1 MANFTVSPG
10 VTTNELDQT
19 FLTGQPVQAGAAI
32 IGPTVKGPYEV
43 PTLVTSYSQY
53 TSLFGDSF
61 VSGGINYSYLTS
73 IAAYNYFNYGGSS
86 LLVARVASGSYT
98 SATSPLITGTSLTS
112 ATTSINF
119 TLISAS
125 VSQIV
130 TSSIALTSAT
140 TSSNLTYISSSLAA
154 APSSSQTLNING
166 ITLFYTGSAT
176 VPANTSNI
184 IYIRT
189 GSFVASTV
197 ADYVFS
203 SSAILAVSSAISPYN
218 TSGLQFISSSNA
230 SPNLVLTST
239 TSNGLTGNSFFI
251 ISGST
256 TSLFGGGTNTT
267 GAPSQT
273 LNINGINL
281 FYTGSTTVPANTS
294 NTIYIRI
301 GSFNSPST
309 VADYVVSSS
318 AILAFSSSTSLYNT
332 SLQYISSSNAS
343 PNLLLTSTTSNGL
356 TGNSYYVISGSTTT
370 YFTGGTNSTSF
381 TLETISQGIIM
392 NNSGAETLGAL
403 ANGSKDNVRVE
414 ITNLNT
420 GSGTFNVLVRQG
432 DDNLNNKN
440 ILESFNGV
448 NLDPNSNR
456 FISLVIGDQKLLY
469 SSANNQMELTGTYPN
484 ISRYIRV
491 KSIVNTTP
499 NYLDSNGNIANNL
512 YTGSLPI
519 NQSGSFSTATGTV
532 ASNVGTTMYDNIGAI
547 TQGLTA
553 PNYSNMV
560 ALFGNKE
567 AYQFNLLFTPG
578 LLNDQHTSVVSTI
591 ISNTQN
597 RGDNLYVL
605 DLIDYN
611 GTVASTITQAQ
622 TRNTSYAASYWPWV
636 RIVDPATGRQVWV
649 PASTVIPGVYAFNDK
664 VSAPWFA
671 PAGINRGGLSTVL
684 QAQFKLT
691 QANKDSLYSNNINP
705 LATLPRNGVVVFG
718 QKTLQKQASAL
729 DRVNV
734 RRLMIEMKNYIR
746 QIADTVVF
754 EQNTIATRNSFVARV
769 TPFLEGI
776 QQKQGLYA
784 YKIIMDESNNGPA
797 VIDQNQLVGQIY
809 IQPTRTA
816 EFISLDF
823 ILLPTGAEFPG

>member
-32 IGPTVKGPYEV
+32 IGPTVKGPFEV

-61 VSGGINYSYLTS
+61 ISGGVNYSYLTS

-86 LLVARVASGSYT
+86 LLVARVASGSFT
-98 SATSPLITGTSLTS
+98 AATSSLI
-112 ATTSINF
+112 A
-119 TLISAS
+119 
-125 VSQIV
+125 
-130 TSSIALTSAT
+130 
-140 TSSNLTYISSSLAA
+140 
-154 APSSSQTLNING
+154 
-166 ITLFYTGSAT
+166 TGSGT
-176 VPANTSNI
+176 PNGTIGLSP
-184 IYIRT
+184 
-189 GSFVASTV
+189 FV
-197 ADYVFS
+197 
-203 SSAILAVSSAISPYN
+203 
-218 TSGLQFISSSNA
+218 
-230 SPNLVLTST
+230 
-239 TSNGLTGNSFFI
+239 
-251 ISGST
+251 
-256 TSLFGGGTNTT
+256 
-267 GAPSQT
+267 
-273 LNINGINL
+273 
-281 FYTGSTTVPANTS
+281 
-294 NTIYIRI
+294 
-301 GSFNSPST
+301 
-309 VADYVVSSS
+309 
-318 AILAFSSSTSLYNT
+318 
-332 SLQYISSSNAS
+332 
-343 PNLLLTSTTSNGL
+343 
-356 TGNSYYVISGSTTT
+356 
-370 YFTGGTNSTSF
+370 
-381 TLETISQGIIM
+381 LETISEGII
-392 NNSGAETLGAL
+392 NNSTSPETSGSLTS
-403 ANGSKDNVRVE
+403 GSKDNLRWE

-420 GSGTFNVLVRQG
+420 GSGTFNVSIRQG
-432 DDNLNNKN
+432 NDTPNNKL
-440 ILESFNGV
+440 ILESFNNV

-456 FISLVIGDQKLLY
+456 FISLVIGDQKLNY
-469 SSANNQMELTGTYPN
+469 NSTNIQMELSGSYPN
-484 ISRYIRV
+484 NSRYVRV
-491 KSIVNTTP
+491 KSVNYPTP
-499 NYLDSNGNIANNL
+499 IYLDSNGLIANNL
-512 YTGSLPI
+512 YTGSLPL
-519 NQSGSFSTATGTV
+519 NQTGSFGNATGTV
-532 ASNVGTTMYDNIGAI
+532 AANVGTTMYENISAT
-547 TQGLTA
+547 TQGLA
-553 PNYSNMV
+553 ASDYDNMV

-578 LLNDQHTSVVSTI
+578 ITNNLHPGVVSNI
-591 ISNTQN
+591 ITNTQN

-605 DLIDYN
+605 DLIDYS
-611 GTVASTITQAQ
+611 GTVASTIVQANA
-622 TRNTSYAASYWPWV
+622 RNTSYAASYWPWV
-636 RIVDPATGRQVWV
+636 RIIDPATGKQVWV
-649 PASTVIPGVYAFNDK
+649 PASTIIPGVYAFNDK

-691 QANKDSLYSNNINP
+691 QGQKDALYSNNINP
-705 LATLPRNGVVVFG
+705 LATLPKNGVVVFG

>member
-98 SATSPLITGTSLTS
+98 QA
-112 ATTSINF
+112 
-119 TLISAS
+119 
-125 VSQIV
+125 
-130 TSSIALTSAT
+130 TSSIPNTIGSTNGVFAT
-140 TSSNLTYISSSLAA
+140 ASIEISSSYTASSAGQTAGGVLKISVPSIGSTYTDYWLQHTPNIGPNSYYDAGFNVGYVSMSA
-154 APSSSQTLNING
+154 QPTLDEFGTLMADFINSPTNQQYNPTTTPTEINTLFSASYNASTNQFSLFPKQSSSLYNG
-166 ITLFYTGSAT
+166 TILRMGAK
-176 VPANTSNI
+176 PSN
-184 IYIRT
+184 
-189 GSFVASTV
+189 
-197 ADYVFS
+197 
-203 SSAILAVSSAISPYN
+203 
-218 TSGLQFISSSNA
+218 FIW
-230 SPNLVLTST
+230 
-239 TSNGLTGNSFFI
+239 G
-251 ISGST
+251 
-256 TSLFGGGTNTT
+256 
-267 GAPSQT
+267 GAPDT
-273 LNINGINL
+273 N
-281 FYTGSTTVPANTS
+281 F
-294 NTIYIRI
+294 
-301 GSFNSPST
+301 
-309 VADYVVSSS
+309 VSSS
-318 AILAFSSSTSLYNT
+318 IM
-332 SLQYISSSNAS
+332 
-343 PNLLLTSTTSNGL
+343 
-356 TGNSYYVISGSTTT
+356 VSGSD
-370 YFTGGTNSTSF
+370 GVSSISF

-392 NNSGAETLGAL
+392 NSTGPETSGVLES
-403 ANGSKDNVRVE
+403 GSKNNVRFE
-414 ITNLNT
+414 ITNVNT
-420 GSGTFNVLVRQG
+420 GSGTFNVLIRQG
-432 DDNLNNKN
+432 NDTPNSKN
-440 ILESFNGV
+440 ILESFTNV
-448 NLDPNSNR
+448 NLDPNSDR
-456 FISLVIGDQKLLY
+456 FISSVIGDQKLSY
-469 SSANNQMELTGTYPN
+469 NSANNQMELSGSYPN
-484 ISRYIRV
+484 ISRYVRV
-491 KSIVNTTP
+491 KAVNYPTP
-499 NYLDSNGNIANNL
+499 NYLNPNGNISNNL
-512 YTGSLPI
+512 YSASLPI
-519 NQSGSFSTATGTV
+519 NGSGSFGGASGTV
-532 ASNVGTTMYDNIGAI
+532 AANVGSSMYDLIDTT

-553 PNYSNMV
+553 TDYGNMV

-578 LLNDQHTSVVSTI
+578 LLNNKHASVVSTI
-591 ISNTQN
+591 ISNTQD

-636 RIVDPATGRQVWV
+636 RIADPATGKQVWV
-649 PASTVIPGVYAFNDK
+649 PASTVVPGVYAFNDK

-671 PAGINRGGLSTVL
+671 PAGINRGGLTTVL

-705 LATLPRNGVVVFG
+705 LATLPKNGVVVFG

-746 QIADTVVF
+746 QIADTIVF
-754 EQNTIATRNSFVARV
+754 EQNTIATRNSFVGRV

-784 YKIIMDESNNGPA
+784 YKIIMDDSNNGPA

>member
-32 IGPTVKGPYEV
+32 IGPTVKGPVEV

-86 LLVARVASGSYT
+86 LLVARVASGTYT
-98 SATSPLITGTSLTS
+98 SATS
-112 ATTSINF
+112 
-119 TLISAS
+119 TLI
-125 VSQIV
+125 
-130 TSSIALTSAT
+130 
-140 TSSNLTYISSSLAA
+140 
-154 APSSSQTLNING
+154 P
-166 ITLFYTGSAT
+166 TGS
-176 VPANTSNI
+176 
-184 IYIRT
+184 
-189 GSFVASTV
+189 
-197 ADYVFS
+197 
-203 SSAILAVSSAISPYN
+203 
-218 TSGLQFISSSNA
+218 SG
-230 SPNLVLTST
+230 P
-239 TSNGLTGNSFFI
+239 
-251 ISGST
+251 
-256 TSLFGGGTNTT
+256 TT
-267 GAPSQT
+267 G
-273 LNINGINL
+273 L
-281 FYTGSTTVPANTS
+281 
-294 NTIYIRI
+294 
-301 GSFNSPST
+301 SP
-309 VADYVVSSS
+309 
-318 AILAFSSSTSLYNT
+318 
-332 SLQYISSSNAS
+332 
-343 PNLLLTSTTSNGL
+343 
-356 TGNSYYVISGSTTT
+356 
-370 YFTGGTNSTSF
+370 F

-392 NNSGAETLGAL
+392 NNSGSEVSGSLVS
-403 ANGSKDNVRVE
+403 GSKDNIRFE
-414 ITNLNT
+414 ITNTNT
-420 GSGTFNVLVRQG
+420 GSGTFNVLIRQG
-432 DDNLNNKN
+432 NDTINNKN

-448 NLDPNSNR
+448 NLDPNSDR
-456 FISLVIGDQKLLY
+456 FISLVIGDQKLAY
-469 SSANNQMELTGTYPN
+469 NNTNIQMELSGSYPN
-484 ISRYIRV
+484 NSRYVRV
-491 KSIVNTTP
+491 KAVNYPTP
-499 NYLDSNGNIANNL
+499 TYLDSNGTVSNAL
-512 YTGSLPI
+512 YTGSLPA
-519 NQSGSFSTATGTV
+519 NGSGSFGGATGTV
-532 ASNVGTTMYDNIGAI
+532 ASNVGTTMYENITTT
-547 TQGLTA
+547 TQGLA
-553 PNYSNMV
+553 ASDYDKMV

-578 LLNDQHTSVVSTI
+578 LLNDKHTSTVSTI

-605 DLIDYN
+605 DLIDYS
-611 GTVASTITQAQ
+611 GTVATTITQAQ

-636 RIVDPATGRQVWV
+636 RIVDPATGKQVWV

>member
-32 IGPTVKGPYEV
+32 IGPTVKGPFEV

-61 VSGGINYSYLTS
+61 ISGGVNYSYLTS

-98 SATSPLITGTSLTS
+98 SATSPLITETSLTA
-112 ATTSINF
+112 ATTSVNL
-119 TLISAS
+119 TYISAS
-125 VSQIV
+125 VSQLT
-130 TSSIALTSAT
+130 TSSIALTAAT
-140 TSSNLTYISSSLAA
+140 TSSNLTYISASLA
-154 APSSSQTLNING
+154 SNGSQSLNING
-166 ITLFYTGSAT
+166 ITLYYTGSAT
-176 VPANTSNI
+176 LPANNSTT
-184 IYIRT
+184 IYIGT
-189 GSFVASTV
+189 GSFAASTV

-203 SSAILAVSSAISPYN
+203 SSVILAVSSAISPYN
-218 TSGLQFISSSNA
+218 TSGLQFISSSNS

-256 TSLFGGGTNTT
+256 TSLFGGGTNVINY
-267 GAPSQT
+267 PSQS

-281 FYTGSTTVPANTS
+281 VYTGSATLPANNST
-294 NTIYIRI
+294 TIYISTS
-301 GSFNSPST
+301 SFANSTLASY
-309 VADYVVSSS
+309 VATSSV
-318 AILAFSSSTSLYNT
+318 IFNFSSSIAPYNA
-332 SLQYISSSNAS
+332 SLQFISSSNS
-343 PNLLLTSTTSNGL
+343 NPSLLLTSTTFNGL
-356 TGNSYYVISGSTTT
+356 TGNSYFVTSGSTTT
-370 YFTGGTNSTSF
+370 FFTGGTNITSF

-403 ANGSKDNVRVE
+403 VSGSKDNIRVE

-432 DDNLNNKN
+432 NDTTNNKN

-448 NLDPNSNR
+448 NLDPNSDR

-484 ISRYIRV
+484 ISRYVRV
-491 KSIVNTTP
+491 KSIAYTTP
-499 NYLDSNGNIANNL
+499 SYLDSNGNIANNL
-512 YTGSLPI
+512 YPGYLPL
-519 NQSGSFSTATGTV
+519 NQSSSFSTATGTV
-532 ASNVGTTMYDNIGAI
+532 ASNVGSYMYDNISTI
-547 TQGLTA
+547 TQGLVA
-553 PNYSNMV
+553 SDYDKMV
-560 ALFGNKE
+560 ALFGNQE

-578 LLNDQHTSVVSTI
+578 LLNDKHTSVVSTI

-611 GTVASTITQAQ
+611 GTVSTTITQAQ

>member
-32 IGPTVKGPYEV
+32 IGPTVKGPVEV

-61 VSGGINYSYLTS
+61 ISGGINYSYLTS

-86 LLVARVASGSYT
+86 LLVARVASGTYT
-98 SATSPLITGTSLTS
+98 SATSTIIP
-112 ATTSINF
+112 
-119 TLISAS
+119 
-125 VSQIV
+125 
-130 TSSIALTSAT
+130 
-140 TSSNLTYISSSLAA
+140 
-154 APSSSQTLNING
+154 
-166 ITLFYTGSAT
+166 TGSGIPNGT
-176 VPANTSNI
+176 L
-184 IYIRT
+184 
-189 GSFVASTV
+189 G
-197 ADYVFS
+197 
-203 SSAILAVSSAISPYN
+203 LSP
-218 TSGLQFISSSNA
+218 
-230 SPNLVLTST
+230 
-239 TSNGLTGNSFFI
+239 
-251 ISGST
+251 
-256 TSLFGGGTNTT
+256 
-267 GAPSQT
+267 
-273 LNINGINL
+273 
-281 FYTGSTTVPANTS
+281 
-294 NTIYIRI
+294 
-301 GSFNSPST
+301 
-309 VADYVVSSS
+309 
-318 AILAFSSSTSLYNT
+318 
-332 SLQYISSSNAS
+332 
-343 PNLLLTSTTSNGL
+343 
-356 TGNSYYVISGSTTT
+356 
-370 YFTGGTNSTSF
+370 F

-392 NNSGAETLGAL
+392 NNSGSEVSGSLVS
-403 ANGSKDNVRVE
+403 GSKDNVRFE
-414 ITNLNT
+414 ITNTNT
-420 GSGTFNVLVRQG
+420 GSGTFNVLIRQG
-432 DDNLNNKN
+432 DDTINNKN

-448 NLDPNSNR
+448 NLDPNSDR
-456 FISLVIGDQKLLY
+456 FISLVIGDQKLAY
-469 SSANNQMELTGTYPN
+469 NSTNIQMELSGSYPN
-484 ISRYIRV
+484 NSRYVRV
-491 KSIVNTTP
+491 KAVNYPTP
-499 NYLDSNGNIANNL
+499 TYLDSNGTLTSNL
-512 YTGSLPI
+512 YSGSLPA
-519 NQSGSFSTATGTV
+519 NVSGSFSTATGTV
-532 ASNVGTTMYDNIGAI
+532 ASNVGTTMYENISTA
-547 TQGLTA
+547 TQGLVA
-553 PNYSNMV
+553 SDYDKMI

-578 LLNDQHTSVVSTI
+578 LLNDKHASVVSTI

-611 GTVASTITQAQ
+611 GTVSTTITQAQ